1 MLCQFERVI
10 FPRDAAASTSGFM
23 IAVYK
28 PCGTLRDAAGQI
40 LDRFKAVGYCL
51 PTSNKVKYRMEGHW
65 SKTQKHG
72 IQFEVERYE
81 EVITPTKDGI
91 IAYLASGQIRG
102 IGKKTAEKIYETFG
116 QETLQIL
123 DQEPRKLLT
132 VKGISEKKLRKII
145 DSYLA
150 NRGARDVIAFLAPHG
165 VTPNRAVKLYRE
177 YGEETMDI
185 VRNHPYRL
193 CELAG
198 IAFKTADKL
207 AMSMGI
213 DPLSPER
220 VDEALL
226 YTLTDAEGKGHLCLE
241 KHDFLKACLKLLDT
255 VGMTEDMAA
264 ARAVRLIQD
273 GKLVSYGDSVFKSKT
288 ARTEESLAYEIVRK
302 MHGSVAEY
310 PHLDYAIDQEERKLG
325 FRLAPEQRE
334 AVKMGLTQKLCVIT
348 GGPGTGKT
356 SVQKALLDLYK
367 ERYPAAKIACCAPT
381 GKAARRMEQA
391 TGVRASTVHRA
402 LGLMANEDGQYGDP
416 EMLEADLVLVD
427 EVSMLDVYLAEKL
440 FRSVAD
446 KSRLILVGDSDQ
458 LPSVGPGAVL
468 KEIIAS
474 GLVPVV
480 RLDQVFRQKNGS
492 RIAANAKLIR
502 HGNLS
507 LEYGSDFEFY
517 DSTDLSVSAEI
528 IESLYLQE
536 TAKYGIDNV
545 VLLSPYR
552 QKTETGANALN
563 QRLQGKINPPM
574 DGKSDAV
581 HGQRRFRTG
590 DKVMQIKN
598 CEDINNGDIGY
609 IKSITGTQSDSVVRI
624 DFGDGRIVD
633 YENSD
638 LDMLDLGYACTVH
651 KSQGSEYK
659 SVIINLQ
666 CAHSVMLVRPL
677 IYTAITRAKE
687 KVLIVG
693 ERRALCTSIRRID
706 TERVIRNASVDAF
719 RASRRKQKTEMDIDD
734 PMVAYIHSIQTH
746 DTYTLYSRTFYVKN
760 QPITVREKYLGEAL
774 QYIIPQ
780 KRAVILL
787 SYFEGYNDTEVA
799 NILGV
804 SQTSIAR
811 RKKSA
816 LMRLRELMEVRSND
830 E

>member
-1 MLCQFERVI
+1 MHPIVH
-10 FPRDAAASTSGFM
+10 ASRIEGRFGNIGPAYQKSVSELFNRKASRNKRSIEAKEQNHAGFAPYF
-23 IAVYK
+23 I
-28 PCGTLRDAAGQI
+28 
-40 LDRFKAVGYCL
+40 
-51 PTSNKVKYRMEGHW
+51 
-65 SKTQKHG
+65 
-72 IQFEVERYE
+72 
-81 EVITPTKDGI
+81 
-91 IAYLASGQIRG
+91 
-102 IGKKTAEKIYETFG
+102 EKLFRRRTHAKNFG
-116 QETLQIL
+116 QETLQVL
-123 DQEPRKLLT
+123 DQDPKKLLK

-165 VTPNRAVKLYRE
+165 VSPNRAVKLYRE

-220 VDEALL
+220 VDQALL
-226 YTLTDAEGKGHLCLE
+226 YTLTDAETKGHLCLE
-241 KHDFLKACLKLLDT
+241 KHDFLKECLKLLDT
-255 VGMTEDMAA
+255 NGMTQDMAA
-264 ARAVRLIQD
+264 ARAVKLIQED
-273 GKLVSYGDSVFKSKT
+273 KLITYDNSVFKSRT
-288 ARTEESLAYEIVRK
+288 ARVEESLAYEIVRK
-302 MHGSVAEY
+302 VHGSVPDY
-310 PHLDYAIDQEERKLG
+310 PDLDEAISEEERALR

-334 AVKMGLTQKLCVIT
+334 AIKMVLTSRLCVIT

-356 SVQKALLDLYK
+356 SVQRALLDLYK
-367 ERYPAAKIACCAPT
+367 KKYPAAKIACCAPT
-381 GKAARRMEQA
+381 GKAARRMEQS
-391 TGVRASTVHRA
+391 TGVPSTTVHRA
-402 LGLMANEDGQYGDP
+402 LGLIANEDGQYGDP
-416 EMLEADLVLVD
+416 ETLDADLVLVD

-440 FRSVAD
+440 FRSVPATA
-446 KSRLILVGDSDQ
+446 RLILVGDSDQ

-474 GLVPVV
+474 DMVPVV

-507 LEYGSDFEFY
+507 LEYGPDFEFY

-563 QRLQGKINPPM
+563 QRLQGKINPPGV
-574 DGKSDAV
+574 GKYDAV

-598 CEDINNGDIGY
+598 CDEINNGDVGY
-609 IKSITGTQSDSVVRI
+609 ITSITGTQSDSVVRI
-624 DFGDGRIVD
+624 DFGDGRVVE

-687 KVLIVG
+687 RVLIVG
-693 ERRALCTSIRRID
+693 ERRALCTAIRRTD
-706 TERVIRNASVDAF
+706 TEQRGTKLAQR
-719 RASRRKQKTEMDIDD
+719 
-734 PMVAYIHSIQTH
+734 IQ
-746 DTYTLYSRTFYVKN
+746 DFSK
-760 QPITVREKYLGEAL
+760 
-774 QYIIPQ
+774 
-780 KRAVILL
+780 
-787 SYFEGYNDTEVA
+787 
-799 NILGV
+799 
-804 SQTSIAR
+804 
-811 RKKSA
+811 
-816 LMRLRELMEVRSND
+816 
-830 E
+830 

>member
-1 MLCQFERVI
+1 MRDKEKQRHYAYEALHILLLLALLLFITRLWPILLLVI
-10 FPRDAAASTSGFM
+10 LGIFIAALRLLFLSSQKVEPAPPVLALPEPQEPQVHTEQDLESIAYQM
-23 IAVYK
+23 IQ
-28 PCGTLRDAAGQI
+28 RRISQI
-40 LDRFKAVGYCL
+40 LEA
-51 PTSNKVKYRMEGHW
+51 KYPDVRWIWENPRA
-65 SKTQKHG
+65 K
-72 IQFEVERYE
+72 E
-81 EVITPTKDGI
+81 EI
-91 IAYLASGQIRG
+91 
-102 IGKKTAEKIYETFG
+102 
-116 QETLQIL
+116 
-123 DQEPRKLLT
+123 
-132 VKGISEKKLRKII
+132 
-145 DSYLA
+145 
-150 NRGARDVIAFLAPHG
+150 
-165 VTPNRAVKLYRE
+165 
-177 YGEETMDI
+177 M
-185 VRNHPYRL
+185 
-193 CELAG
+193 AG
-198 IAFKTADKL
+198 
-207 AMSMGI
+207 
-213 DPLSPER
+213 
-220 VDEALL
+220 
-226 YTLTDAEGKGHLCLE
+226 
-241 KHDFLKACLKLLDT
+241 
-255 VGMTEDMAA
+255 
-264 ARAVRLIQD
+264 
-273 GKLVSYGDSVFKSKT
+273 
-288 ARTEESLAYEIVRK
+288 
-302 MHGSVAEY
+302 
-310 PHLDYAIDQEERKLG
+310 
-325 FRLAPEQRE
+325 
-334 AVKMGLTQKLCVIT
+334 KLCVIT

-367 ERYPAAKIACCAPT
+367 ERYPASKIACCAPT

-391 TGVRASTVHRA
+391 TGVHASTVHRA

-474 GLVPVV
+474 DLVPVV

-507 LEYGSDFEFY
+507 LEYGPDFEFY

-563 QRLQGKINPPM
+563 QRLQGKINPPI

-598 CEDINNGDIGY
+598 CEDINNGDVGY
-609 IKSITGTQSDSVVRI
+609 IQSITGTQTDSVVRI
-624 DFGDGRIVD
+624 DFGDGRVVD
-633 YENSD
+633 YENGD

-693 ERRALCTSIRRID
+693 ERRALCTAIRRID
-706 TERVIRNASVDAF
+706 TEQRGTKLAQR
-719 RASRRKQKTEMDIDD
+719 
-734 PMVAYIHSIQTH
+734 IHDFS
-746 DTYTLYSRTFYVKN
+746 S
-760 QPITVREKYLGEAL
+760 
-774 QYIIPQ
+774 
-780 KRAVILL
+780 
-787 SYFEGYNDTEVA
+787 
-799 NILGV
+799 
-804 SQTSIAR
+804 
-811 RKKSA
+811 
-816 LMRLRELMEVRSND
+816 
-830 E
+830 

>member
-1 MLCQFERVI
+1 MLCTFERVI
-10 FPRDAAASTSGFM
+10 FPRDAAASTTGFM
-23 IAVYK
+23 IAIYR
-28 PCGTLRDAAGQI
+28 PCGVLKDAAGNI

-51 PTSNKVKYRMEGHW
+51 PTSDKVRYNMTGKW
-65 SKTQKHG
+65 SKSQKHG

-81 EVITPTKDGI
+81 EVITPTREGI

-102 IGKKTAEKIYETFG
+102 IGKKTAERIYDTFG
-116 QETLQIL
+116 QETLQVL
-123 DQEPRKLLT
+123 DQEPKKLLT
-132 VKGISEKKLRKII
+132 VRGISEKKLRKIV

-165 VTPNRAVKLYRE
+165 VSPSRAVRLYRE

-198 IAFKTADKL
+198 IAFRTADKL

-220 VDEALL
+220 IDQALL
-226 YTLTDAEGKGHLCLE
+226 YTLTDAETKGHLCLE
-241 KHDFLKACLKLLDT
+241 KHAFLKECLKLLDT
-255 VGMTEDMAA
+255 AGMTQDMAA
-264 ARAVRLIQD
+264 SRAVRLIQED
-273 GKLVSYGDSVFKSKT
+273 RLVTYGDSVFKAKT
-288 ARTEESLAYEIVRK
+288 AGIEESLAYEIVRK
-302 MHGSVAEY
+302 MRGSVEEY
-310 PHLDYAIDQEERKLG
+310 PDLDDSISGEERVLR

-334 AVKMGLTQKLCVIT
+334 AVKMGLTSKLCVIT

-356 SVQKALLDLYK
+356 SVQRALLDLYK
-367 ERYPAAKIACCAPT
+367 KRFPAARIVCCAPT
-381 GKAARRMEQA
+381 GKAARRMEQS
-391 TGVRASTVHRA
+391 TGVPSATVHRV
-402 LGLMANEDGQYGDP
+402 LGLIANEDGQYGDP
-416 EMLEADLVLVD
+416 ETLDADLVLVD

-440 FRSVAD
+440 FRSIPATA
-446 KSRLILVGDSDQ
+446 RLILVGDSDQ

-468 KEIIAS
+468 KEIVAS
-474 GLVPVV
+474 GRVPVV

-507 LEYGSDFEFY
+507 LEYGPDFEFY
-517 DSTDLSVSAEI
+517 DSTDMSVSAEI

-536 TAKYGIDNV
+536 TARCGIDNV

-563 QRLQGKINPPM
+563 QRLQGKVNPPA
-574 DGKSDAV
+574 DGKMDAV

-598 CEDINNGDIGY
+598 CEDINNGDVGY
-609 IKSITGTQSDSVVRI
+609 ITSITGTQTESVIRI
-624 DFGDGRIVD
+624 DFGDGRLVD
-633 YENSD
+633 YENAD

-693 ERRALCTSIRRID
+693 ERRALCTAIRRID
-706 TERVIRNASVDAF
+706 TEQRGTKLAQRIREFS
-719 RASRRKQKTEMDIDD
+719 K
-734 PMVAYIHSIQTH
+734 
-746 DTYTLYSRTFYVKN
+746 
-760 QPITVREKYLGEAL
+760 
-774 QYIIPQ
+774 
-780 KRAVILL
+780 
-787 SYFEGYNDTEVA
+787 
-799 NILGV
+799 
-804 SQTSIAR
+804 
-811 RKKSA
+811 
-816 LMRLRELMEVRSND
+816 
-830 E
+830 

>member
-1 MLCQFERVI
+1 MNVLCQFERVI
-10 FPRDAAASTSGFM
+10 FPRDASASTSGFM

-28 PCGTLRDAAGQI
+28 PCGILRDAAGHI

-51 PTSNKVKYRMEGHW
+51 PTSNKIKYKMEGRW
-65 SKTQKHG
+65 SKSPKHG

-81 EVITPTKDGI
+81 EVIAPTKEGI
-91 IAYLASGQIRG
+91 IAYLASGQIKG
-102 IGKKTAEKIYETFG
+102 IGKKTAEKIYDTFG
-116 QETLQIL
+116 DETLQVL
-123 DQEPRKLLT
+123 DQEPKKLLT
-132 VKGISEKKLRKII
+132 VRGISEKKLRKII

-220 VDEALL
+220 VDQALL

-241 KHDFLKACLKLLDT
+241 KHEFLRECLKLLDT
-255 VGMTEDMAA
+255 VGMTQDMAA
-264 ARAVRLIQD
+264 ARAVKLIQEE
-273 GKLVSYGDSVFKSKT
+273 KLITYGDSVFKART
-288 ARTEESLAYEIVRK
+288 ARVEESLAYEIVK
-302 MHGSVAEY
+302 KLHGSVPDYPDLDADIAE
-310 PHLDYAIDQEERKLG
+310 EERKLK

-334 AVKMGLTQKLCVIT
+334 AIKMGLTKKLCVIT

-356 SVQKALLDLYK
+356 SVQHALLDLYK
-367 ERYPAAKIACCAPT
+367 KKFPAAKIACCAPT
-381 GKAARRMEQA
+381 GKAARRMEQS
-391 TGVRASTVHRA
+391 TGVPSSTVHRA
-402 LGLMANEDGQYGDP
+402 LGLLANEDGQYSEP
-416 EMLEADLVLVD
+416 EMLDADLVLVD

-440 FRSVAD
+440 FRSVPATA
-446 KSRLILVGDSDQ
+446 RLILVGDSDQ

-474 GLVPVV
+474 DMVPVV

-507 LEYGSDFEFY
+507 LEYGPDFEFY

-563 QRLQGKINPPM
+563 QRLQGKINPPAA
-574 DGKSDAV
+574 GKNDAV

-598 CEDINNGDIGY
+598 CEDINNGDVGY
-609 IKSITGTQSDSVVRI
+609 IQSISGTPSESVVRI
-624 DFGDGRIVD
+624 DFGDGRVVD
-633 YENSD
+633 YENSE

-693 ERRALCTSIRRID
+693 ERRALCTAIRRTD
-706 TERVIRNASVDAF
+706 TEQRGTKLAQRINDF
-719 RASRRKQKTEMDIDD
+719 
-734 PMVAYIHSIQTH
+734 SI
-746 DTYTLYSRTFYVKN
+746 
-760 QPITVREKYLGEAL
+760 
-774 QYIIPQ
+774 
-780 KRAVILL
+780 
-787 SYFEGYNDTEVA
+787 
-799 NILGV
+799 
-804 SQTSIAR
+804 
-811 RKKSA
+811 
-816 LMRLRELMEVRSND
+816 
-830 E
+830 

>member
-1 MLCQFERVI
+1 MLCKFEKVI
-10 FPRDAAASTSGFM
+10 FPRDPAASNSGFM
-23 IAVYK
+23 IAIYK
-28 PCGTLRDAAGQI
+28 PCGTLRDAAGNV
-40 LDRFKAVGYCL
+40 LDSFKAVGYCL
-51 PTSNKVKYRMEGHW
+51 PTSNKVKYRLEGKW
-65 SKTQKHG
+65 SKSQKHG
-72 IQFEVERYE
+72 IQFDVERYE
-81 EVITPTKDGI
+81 EVIMPTREGI

-102 IGKKTAEKIYETFG
+102 IGKKTAERIYDTFG
-116 QETLQIL
+116 QQTLQVL
-123 DQEPRKLLT
+123 DQEPKKLLI
-132 VKGISEKKLRKII
+132 VKGISENKLQKII

-165 VTPNRAVKLYRE
+165 ITPNRAVKLYRE

-198 IAFKTADKL
+198 IAFKTADKI

-220 VDEALL
+220 VDQALL
-226 YTLTDAEGKGHLCLE
+226 YTLTDAESKGHLCLE
-241 KHDFLKACLKLLDT
+241 KHVFLRECLKLLDT
-255 VGMTEDMAA
+255 AGMTQDMAA
-264 ARAVRLIQD
+264 ARAVKLIQED
-273 GKLVSYGDSVFKSKT
+273 KLITYGDSVFKAKT
-288 ARTEESLAYEIVRK
+288 AWIEESLAHEIVQK
-302 MHGSVAEY
+302 MKGSVESY
-310 PHLDYAIDQEERKLG
+310 PDLDESIAAEERVLR

-334 AVKMGLTQKLCVIT
+334 AVKMGLTSKLCVIT

-367 ERYPAAKIACCAPT
+367 KRYPEAKIACCAPT
-381 GKAARRMEQA
+381 GKAARRMEQS
-391 TGVRASTVHRA
+391 TGVSSSTVHRA
-402 LGLMANEDGQYGDP
+402 LGLIANEDGQYGDP
-416 EMLEADLVLVD
+416 ETLDADLVLVD

-440 FRSVAD
+440 FRSISATA
-446 KSRLILVGDSDQ
+446 RLILVGDSDQ

-474 GLVPVV
+474 NQVPVV

-507 LEYGSDFEFY
+507 LEYGPDFEFY
-517 DSTDLSVSAEI
+517 DSTDLSVSADI
-528 IESLYLQE
+528 IETLYFQE

-563 QRLQGKINPPM
+563 QRLQDKVNPPAE
-574 DGKSDAV
+574 GKMDAV

-598 CEDINNGDIGY
+598 CEDINNGDVGY
-609 IKSITGTQSDSVVRI
+609 VTSITGTQTDSVVRI
-624 DFGDGRIVD
+624 DFGDGRVVD

-651 KSQGSEYK
+651 KSQGSEFK

-687 KVLIVG
+687 KVMIVG
-693 ERRALCTSIRRID
+693 ERRALCTAIRRVD
-706 TERVIRNASVDAF
+706 TEQRGTKLAQRINDF
-719 RASRRKQKTEMDIDD
+719 
-734 PMVAYIHSIQTH
+734 
-746 DTYTLYSRTFYVKN
+746 VK
-760 QPITVREKYLGEAL
+760 
-774 QYIIPQ
+774 
-780 KRAVILL
+780 
-787 SYFEGYNDTEVA
+787 
-799 NILGV
+799 
-804 SQTSIAR
+804 
-811 RKKSA
+811 
-816 LMRLRELMEVRSND
+816 
-830 E
+830 

>member
-1 MLCQFERVI
+1 MLCTFERVI
-10 FPRDAAASTSGFM
+10 FPRDAAASTTGFM
-23 IAVYK
+23 IAIYR
-28 PCGTLRDAAGQI
+28 PCGVLKDAAGNI
-40 LDRFKAVGYCL
+40 LDQFKAVGYCL
-51 PTSNKVKYRMEGHW
+51 PTSDKVRYNMTGKW
-65 SKTQKHG
+65 SKSQKHG

-81 EVITPTKDGI
+81 EVITPTREGI

-102 IGKKTAEKIYETFG
+102 IGKKTAERIYDTFG
-116 QETLQIL
+116 QETLQVL
-123 DQEPRKLLT
+123 DQEPKKLLT
-132 VKGISEKKLRKII
+132 VRGISEKKLRKIV

-165 VTPNRAVKLYRE
+165 VSPSRAVRLYRE

-198 IAFKTADKL
+198 IAFRTADKL

-213 DPLSPER
+213 DPLSSER
-220 VDEALL
+220 IDQALL
-226 YTLTDAEGKGHLCLE
+226 YTLTDAETKGHLCLE
-241 KHDFLKACLKLLDT
+241 KHAFLKECLKLLDT
-255 VGMTEDMAA
+255 AGMTQDMAA
-264 ARAVRLIQD
+264 SRAVRLIQED
-273 GKLVSYGDSVFKSKT
+273 RLVTYGDSVFKAKT
-288 ARTEESLAYEIVRK
+288 AGIEESLAYEIVRK
-302 MHGSVAEY
+302 MRGSVEEY
-310 PHLDYAIDQEERKLG
+310 PDLDDSISGEERVLR

-334 AVKMGLTQKLCVIT
+334 AVKMGLTSKLCVIT

-356 SVQKALLDLYK
+356 SVQRALLDLYK
-367 ERYPAAKIACCAPT
+367 KRFPAARIVCCAPT
-381 GKAARRMEQA
+381 GKAARRMEQS
-391 TGVRASTVHRA
+391 TGVPSATVHRV
-402 LGLMANEDGQYGDP
+402 LGLIANEDGQYGDP
-416 EMLEADLVLVD
+416 ETLDADLVLVD

-440 FRSVAD
+440 FRSIPATA
-446 KSRLILVGDSDQ
+446 RLILVGDSDQ

-474 GLVPVV
+474 GRVPVV

-507 LEYGSDFEFY
+507 LEYGPDFEFY
-517 DSTDLSVSAEI
+517 DSTDMSVSAEI

-536 TAKYGIDNV
+536 TARCGIDNV

-563 QRLQGKINPPM
+563 QRLQGKVNPPA
-574 DGKSDAV
+574 DGKMDAV
-581 HGQRRFRTG
+581 HGQIRFRTG

-598 CEDINNGDIGY
+598 CEDINNGDVGY
-609 IKSITGTQSDSVVRI
+609 ITSITGTQTESVIRI
-624 DFGDGRIVD
+624 DFGDGRLVD
-633 YENSD
+633 YENAD

-693 ERRALCTSIRRID
+693 ERRALCTAIRRID
-706 TERVIRNASVDAF
+706 TEQRGTKLAQRIREFS
-719 RASRRKQKTEMDIDD
+719 K
-734 PMVAYIHSIQTH
+734 
-746 DTYTLYSRTFYVKN
+746 
-760 QPITVREKYLGEAL
+760 
-774 QYIIPQ
+774 
-780 KRAVILL
+780 
-787 SYFEGYNDTEVA
+787 
-799 NILGV
+799 
-804 SQTSIAR
+804 
-811 RKKSA
+811 
-816 LMRLRELMEVRSND
+816 
-830 E
+830 

>member
-1 MLCQFERVI
+1 MLCTFERVI
-10 FPRDAAASTSGFM
+10 FPRDAAASTTGFM
-23 IAVYK
+23 IAIYR
-28 PCGTLRDAAGQI
+28 PCGVLKDAAGNI
-40 LDRFKAVGYCL
+40 LDQFKAVGYCL
-51 PTSNKVKYRMEGHW
+51 PTSDKVRYNMTGKW
-65 SKTQKHG
+65 SKSQKHG

-81 EVITPTKDGI
+81 EVITPPREGI

-102 IGKKTAEKIYETFG
+102 IGKKTAERIYDTFG
-116 QETLQIL
+116 QETLQVL
-123 DQEPRKLLT
+123 DQEPKKLLT
-132 VKGISEKKLRKII
+132 VRGISEKKLRKIV

-165 VTPNRAVKLYRE
+165 VSPSRAVRLYRE

-198 IAFKTADKL
+198 IAFRTADKL

-213 DPLSPER
+213 DPLSSER
-220 VDEALL
+220 IDQALL
-226 YTLTDAEGKGHLCLE
+226 YTLTDAETKGHLCLE
-241 KHDFLKACLKLLDT
+241 KHAFLKECLKLLDT
-255 VGMTEDMAA
+255 AGMTQDMAA
-264 ARAVRLIQD
+264 SRAVRLIQED
-273 GKLVSYGDSVFKSKT
+273 RLVTYGDSVFKAKT
-288 ARTEESLAYEIVRK
+288 AGIEESLAYEIVRK
-302 MHGSVAEY
+302 MRGSVEEY
-310 PHLDYAIDQEERKLG
+310 PDLDDSISGEERVLR

-334 AVKMGLTQKLCVIT
+334 AVKMGLTSKLCVIT

-356 SVQKALLDLYK
+356 SVQRALLDLYK
-367 ERYPAAKIACCAPT
+367 KRFPAARIVCCAPT
-381 GKAARRMEQA
+381 GKAARRMEQS
-391 TGVRASTVHRA
+391 TGVPSATVHRV
-402 LGLMANEDGQYGDP
+402 LGLIANEDGQYGDP
-416 EMLEADLVLVD
+416 ETLDADLVLVD

-440 FRSVAD
+440 FRSIPATA
-446 KSRLILVGDSDQ
+446 RLILVGDSDQ

-474 GLVPVV
+474 GRVPVV

-507 LEYGSDFEFY
+507 LEYGPDFEFY
-517 DSTDLSVSAEI
+517 DSTDMSVSAEI

-536 TAKYGIDNV
+536 TARCGIDNV

-563 QRLQGKINPPM
+563 QRLQGKVNPPA
-574 DGKSDAV
+574 DGKMDAV

-598 CEDINNGDIGY
+598 CEDINNGDVGY
-609 IKSITGTQSDSVVRI
+609 ITSITGTQTESVVRI
-624 DFGDGRIVD
+624 DFGDGRLVD
-633 YENSD
+633 YENAD

-693 ERRALCTSIRRID
+693 ERRALCTAIRRID
-706 TERVIRNASVDAF
+706 TEQRGTKLAQRIREFS
-719 RASRRKQKTEMDIDD
+719 K
-734 PMVAYIHSIQTH
+734 
-746 DTYTLYSRTFYVKN
+746 
-760 QPITVREKYLGEAL
+760 
-774 QYIIPQ
+774 
-780 KRAVILL
+780 
-787 SYFEGYNDTEVA
+787 
-799 NILGV
+799 
-804 SQTSIAR
+804 
-811 RKKSA
+811 
-816 LMRLRELMEVRSND
+816 
-830 E
+830 

>member
-1 MLCQFERVI
+1 MLCTFERVI
-10 FPRDAAASTSGFM
+10 FPRDAAASTTGFM
-23 IAVYK
+23 IAIYR
-28 PCGTLRDAAGQI
+28 PCGVLKDAAGNI
-40 LDRFKAVGYCL
+40 LDQFKAVGYCL
-51 PTSNKVKYRMEGHW
+51 PTSDKVRYNMTGKW
-65 SKTQKHG
+65 SKSQKHG

-81 EVITPTKDGI
+81 EVITPTREGI

-102 IGKKTAEKIYETFG
+102 IGKKTAERIYDTFG
-116 QETLQIL
+116 QETLQVL
-123 DQEPRKLLT
+123 DQEPKKLLT
-132 VKGISEKKLRKII
+132 VRGISEKKLRKIV

-165 VTPNRAVKLYRE
+165 VSPSRAVRLYRE

-198 IAFKTADKL
+198 IAFRTADKL

-220 VDEALL
+220 IDQALL
-226 YTLTDAEGKGHLCLE
+226 YTLTDAETKGHLCLE
-241 KHDFLKACLKLLDT
+241 KHAFLKECLKLLDT
-255 VGMTEDMAA
+255 AGMTQDMAA
-264 ARAVRLIQD
+264 SRAVRLIQED
-273 GKLVSYGDSVFKSKT
+273 RLVTFGDSVFKAKT
-288 ARTEESLAYEIVRK
+288 AGIEESLAYEIVRK
-302 MHGSVAEY
+302 MRGSVEEY
-310 PHLDYAIDQEERKLG
+310 PDLDDSISGEERVLR

-334 AVKMGLTQKLCVIT
+334 AVKMGLTSKLCVIT

-356 SVQKALLDLYK
+356 SVQRALLDLYK
-367 ERYPAAKIACCAPT
+367 KRFPAARIVCCAPT
-381 GKAARRMEQA
+381 GKAARRMEQS
-391 TGVRASTVHRA
+391 TGVPSATVHRV
-402 LGLMANEDGQYGDP
+402 LGLIANEDGQYGDP
-416 EMLEADLVLVD
+416 ETLDADLVLVD

-440 FRSVAD
+440 FRSIPATA
-446 KSRLILVGDSDQ
+446 RLILVGDSDQ

-474 GLVPVV
+474 GRVPVV

-507 LEYGSDFEFY
+507 LEYGPDFEFY
-517 DSTDLSVSAEI
+517 DSTDMSVSAEI

-536 TAKYGIDNV
+536 TARCGIDNV

-563 QRLQGKINPPM
+563 QRLQGKVNPPA
-574 DGKSDAV
+574 DGKMDAV

-598 CEDINNGDIGY
+598 CEDINNGDVGY
-609 IKSITGTQSDSVVRI
+609 ITSITGTQTESVIRI
-624 DFGDGRIVD
+624 DFGDGRLVD
-633 YENSD
+633 YENAD

-693 ERRALCTSIRRID
+693 ERRALCTAIRRID
-706 TERVIRNASVDAF
+706 TEQRGTKLAQRIREFS
-719 RASRRKQKTEMDIDD
+719 K
-734 PMVAYIHSIQTH
+734 
-746 DTYTLYSRTFYVKN
+746 
-760 QPITVREKYLGEAL
+760 
-774 QYIIPQ
+774 
-780 KRAVILL
+780 
-787 SYFEGYNDTEVA
+787 
-799 NILGV
+799 
-804 SQTSIAR
+804 
-811 RKKSA
+811 
-816 LMRLRELMEVRSND
+816 
-830 E
+830 

>member
-1 MLCQFERVI
+1 MLCTFERVI
-10 FPRDAAASTSGFM
+10 FPRDAAASTTGFM
-23 IAVYK
+23 IAIYR
-28 PCGTLRDAAGQI
+28 PCGVLKDAAGNI
-40 LDRFKAVGYCL
+40 LDQFKAVGYCL
-51 PTSNKVKYRMEGHW
+51 PTSDKVRYNMTGKW
-65 SKTQKHG
+65 SKSQKHG

-81 EVITPTKDGI
+81 EVITPTREGI

-102 IGKKTAEKIYETFG
+102 IGKKTAERIYDTFG

-123 DQEPRKLLT
+123 DQEPKKLLT
-132 VKGISEKKLRKII
+132 VRGISEKKLRKIV

-165 VTPNRAVKLYRE
+165 VSPSRAVRLYRE

-198 IAFKTADKL
+198 IAFRTADKL

-220 VDEALL
+220 IDQALL
-226 YTLTDAEGKGHLCLE
+226 YTLTDAETKGHLCLE
-241 KHDFLKACLKLLDT
+241 KHAFLKECLKLLDT
-255 VGMTEDMAA
+255 AGMTQDMAA
-264 ARAVRLIQD
+264 SRAVRLIQED
-273 GKLVSYGDSVFKSKT
+273 RLVTYGDSVFKAKT
-288 ARTEESLAYEIVRK
+288 AGIEESLAYEIVRK
-302 MHGSVAEY
+302 MRGSVEEY
-310 PHLDYAIDQEERKLG
+310 PDLDDSISGEERVLR

-334 AVKMGLTQKLCVIT
+334 AVKMGLTSKLCVIT

-356 SVQKALLDLYK
+356 SVQRALLDLYK
-367 ERYPAAKIACCAPT
+367 KRFPAARIVCCAPT
-381 GKAARRMEQA
+381 GKAARRMEQS
-391 TGVRASTVHRA
+391 TGVPSATVHRV
-402 LGLMANEDGQYGDP
+402 LGLIANEDGQYGDP
-416 EMLEADLVLVD
+416 ETLDADLVLVD

-440 FRSVAD
+440 FRSIPATA
-446 KSRLILVGDSDQ
+446 RLILVGDSDQ

-474 GLVPVV
+474 GRVPVV

-507 LEYGSDFEFY
+507 LEYGPDFEFY
-517 DSTDLSVSAEI
+517 DSTDMSVSAEI

-536 TAKYGIDNV
+536 TARCGIDNV

-563 QRLQGKINPPM
+563 QRLQGKVNPPA
-574 DGKSDAV
+574 DGKMDAV

-598 CEDINNGDIGY
+598 CEDINNGDVGY
-609 IKSITGTQSDSVVRI
+609 ITSITGTQTESVIRI
-624 DFGDGRIVD
+624 DFGDGRLVD
-633 YENSD
+633 YENAD

-693 ERRALCTSIRRID
+693 ERRALCTAIRRID
-706 TERVIRNASVDAF
+706 TEQRGTKLAQRIREFS
-719 RASRRKQKTEMDIDD
+719 K
-734 PMVAYIHSIQTH
+734 
-746 DTYTLYSRTFYVKN
+746 
-760 QPITVREKYLGEAL
+760 
-774 QYIIPQ
+774 
-780 KRAVILL
+780 
-787 SYFEGYNDTEVA
+787 
-799 NILGV
+799 
-804 SQTSIAR
+804 
-811 RKKSA
+811 
-816 LMRLRELMEVRSND
+816 
-830 E
+830 

>member
-1 MLCQFERVI
+1 MLCQFEKVI
-10 FPRDAAASTSGFM
+10 FPRDASASTSGFM

-28 PCGTLRDAAGQI
+28 PCGTLRDAAGHI

-51 PTSNKVKYRMEGHW
+51 PTSDKVKYKMEGKW
-65 SKTQKHG
+65 SKNQKHG

-81 EVITPTKDGI
+81 EVITPTKEGI

-102 IGKKTAEKIYETFG
+102 IGKKTAERIFDTFG
-116 QETLQIL
+116 METLQVL
-123 DQEPRKLLT
+123 DQEPKKLLT

-165 VTPNRAVKLYRE
+165 VSPNRAVKLYRE

-220 VDEALL
+220 VDQALL
-226 YTLTDAEGKGHLCLE
+226 YTLTDAETKGHLCLE
-241 KHDFLKACLKLLDT
+241 KHEFLKECLKLLDT
-255 VGMTEDMAA
+255 AGMTQDMAA
-264 ARAVRLIQD
+264 ARAVKLIQED
-273 GKLVSYGDSVFKSKT
+273 KLITYGDSIFKSKT
-288 ARTEESLAYEIVRK
+288 ARIEESLAFEIVKK
-302 MHGSVAEY
+302 MHGAVEDY
-310 PHLDYAIDQEERKLG
+310 PDLDNCISQEERILR

-334 AVKMGLTQKLCVIT
+334 AVKMGLTSKLCVIT

-356 SVQKALLDLYK
+356 SVQRALLDLYK
-367 ERYPAAKIACCAPT
+367 KRYPAAKIACCAPT
-381 GKAARRMEQA
+381 GKAARRMEQS
-391 TGVRASTVHRA
+391 TGVPSSTVHRT
-402 LGLMANEDGQYGDP
+402 LGLIANEDGHYGDP
-416 EMLEADLVLVD
+416 ETLDADLVLVD

-440 FRSVAD
+440 FRSVPATA
-446 KSRLILVGDSDQ
+446 RLILVGDSDQ

-474 GLVPVV
+474 DIVPVV

-507 LEYGSDFEFY
+507 LEYGPDFEFY
-517 DSTDLSVSAEI
+517 DSTDLSVSADI

-563 QRLQGKINPPM
+563 QRLQGKVNPPA
-574 DGKSDAV
+574 DGKMDAV

-598 CEDINNGDIGY
+598 CEDINNGDVGY
-609 IKSITGTQSDSVVRI
+609 ITSINGTQSEAVVRI
-624 DFGDGRIVD
+624 DFGDGRVVD
-633 YENSD
+633 YENGD
-638 LDMLDLGYACTVH
+638 LDMLDLAYACTVH
-651 KSQGSEYK
+651 KSQGDEFK

-693 ERRALCTSIRRID
+693 ERRALCTAIRRID
-706 TERVIRNASVDAF
+706 TEQRGTKLAQRI
-719 RASRRKQKTEMDIDD
+719 
-734 PMVAYIHSIQTH
+734 
-746 DTYTLYSRTFYVKN
+746 
-760 QPITVREKYLGEAL
+760 
-774 QYIIPQ
+774 
-780 KRAVILL
+780 
-787 SYFEGYNDTEVA
+787 NDF
-799 NILGV
+799 
-804 SQTSIAR
+804 S
-811 RKKSA
+811 K
-816 LMRLRELMEVRSND
+816 
-830 E
+830 

>member
-1 MLCQFERVI
+1 MLCTFERVI
-10 FPRDAAASTSGFM
+10 FPRDAAASTTGFM
-23 IAVYK
+23 IAIYR
-28 PCGTLRDAAGQI
+28 PCGVLKDAAGNI
-40 LDRFKAVGYCL
+40 LDQFKAVGYCL
-51 PTSNKVKYRMEGHW
+51 PTSDKVRYNMTGKW
-65 SKTQKHG
+65 SKSQKHG

-81 EVITPTKDGI
+81 EVITPTREGI

-102 IGKKTAEKIYETFG
+102 IGKKTAERIYDTFG
-116 QETLQIL
+116 QETLQVL
-123 DQEPRKLLT
+123 DQEPKKLLT
-132 VKGISEKKLRKII
+132 VRGISEKKLRKIV

-165 VTPNRAVKLYRE
+165 VSPSRAVRLYRE

-198 IAFKTADKL
+198 IAFRTADKL

-220 VDEALL
+220 IDQALL
-226 YTLTDAEGKGHLCLE
+226 YTLTDAETKGHLCLE
-241 KHDFLKACLKLLDT
+241 KHAFLKECLKLLDT
-255 VGMTEDMAA
+255 AGMTQDMAA
-264 ARAVRLIQD
+264 SRAVRLIQED
-273 GKLVSYGDSVFKSKT
+273 RLVTYGDSVFKAKT
-288 ARTEESLAYEIVRK
+288 AGIEESLAYEIVRK
-302 MHGSVAEY
+302 MRGSVEEY
-310 PHLDYAIDQEERKLG
+310 PDLDDSISGEERILR

-334 AVKMGLTQKLCVIT
+334 AVKMGLTSKLCVIT

-356 SVQKALLDLYK
+356 SVQRALLDLYK
-367 ERYPAAKIACCAPT
+367 KRFPAARIVCCAPT
-381 GKAARRMEQA
+381 GKAARRMEQS
-391 TGVRASTVHRA
+391 TGVPSATVHRV
-402 LGLMANEDGQYGDP
+402 LGLIANEDGQYGDP
-416 EMLEADLVLVD
+416 ETLDADLVLVD

-440 FRSVAD
+440 FRSIPATA
-446 KSRLILVGDSDQ
+446 RLILVGDSDQ

-474 GLVPVV
+474 GRVPVV

-507 LEYGSDFEFY
+507 LEYGPDFEFY
-517 DSTDLSVSAEI
+517 DSTDMSVSAEI

-536 TAKYGIDNV
+536 TARCGIDNV

-563 QRLQGKINPPM
+563 QRLQGKVNPPA
-574 DGKSDAV
+574 DGKMDAV

-598 CEDINNGDIGY
+598 CEDINNGDVGY
-609 IKSITGTQSDSVVRI
+609 IISITGTQTESVVRI
-624 DFGDGRIVD
+624 DFGDGRLVD
-633 YENSD
+633 YENAD

-693 ERRALCTSIRRID
+693 ERRALCTAIRRID
-706 TERVIRNASVDAF
+706 SEQRGTKLAQRIREFS
-719 RASRRKQKTEMDIDD
+719 K
-734 PMVAYIHSIQTH
+734 
-746 DTYTLYSRTFYVKN
+746 
-760 QPITVREKYLGEAL
+760 
-774 QYIIPQ
+774 
-780 KRAVILL
+780 
-787 SYFEGYNDTEVA
+787 
-799 NILGV
+799 
-804 SQTSIAR
+804 
-811 RKKSA
+811 
-816 LMRLRELMEVRSND
+816 
-830 E
+830 

>member
-1 MLCQFERVI
+1 MLCTFERVI
-10 FPRDAAASTSGFM
+10 FPRDATASSTGFM
-23 IAVYK
+23 IAIYK
-28 PCGTLRDAAGQI
+28 PCGVLRDAAGNI
-40 LDRFKAVGYCL
+40 LTQFKAVGYCL
-51 PTSNKVKYRMEGHW
+51 PTSDKVRYNMTGKW
-65 SKTQKHG
+65 SKSQKHG

-81 EVITPTKDGI
+81 EVITPTREGI

-102 IGKKTAEKIYETFG
+102 IGKKTAERIYDTFG
-116 QETLQIL
+116 QETLQVL
-123 DQEPRKLLT
+123 DQEPKKLLT
-132 VKGISEKKLRKII
+132 VRGISEKKLRKIV

-165 VTPNRAVKLYRE
+165 VSPSRAVRLYRE

-198 IAFKTADKL
+198 IAFRTADKL

-220 VDEALL
+220 IDQALL
-226 YTLTDAEGKGHLCLE
+226 YTLTDAETKGHLCLE
-241 KHDFLKACLKLLDT
+241 KHAFLKVCLKLLDT
-255 VGMTEDMAA
+255 AGMTQDMAA
-264 ARAVRLIQD
+264 SRAVRLIQED
-273 GKLVSYGDSVFKSKT
+273 RLVTYGDSVFKAKT
-288 ARTEESLAYEIVRK
+288 AGIEESLAYEIVRK
-302 MHGSVAEY
+302 MRGSVEEY
-310 PHLDYAIDQEERKLG
+310 PDLDDSISGEERVLR

-334 AVKMGLTQKLCVIT
+334 AVKMGLTSKLCVIT

-356 SVQKALLDLYK
+356 SVQRALLDLYK
-367 ERYPAAKIACCAPT
+367 KRFPAARIVCCAPT
-381 GKAARRMEQA
+381 GKAARRMEQS
-391 TGVRASTVHRA
+391 TGVPSATVHRV
-402 LGLMANEDGQYGDP
+402 LGLIANEDGQYGDP
-416 EMLEADLVLVD
+416 ETLDADLVLVD

-440 FRSVAD
+440 FRSIPATA
-446 KSRLILVGDSDQ
+446 RLILVGDSDQ

-474 GLVPVV
+474 GRVPVV

-507 LEYGSDFEFY
+507 LEYGPDFEFY
-517 DSTDLSVSAEI
+517 DSTDMSVSAEI

-536 TAKYGIDNV
+536 TARCGIDNV

-563 QRLQGKINPPM
+563 QRLQGKVNPPA
-574 DGKSDAV
+574 DGKMDAV

-598 CEDINNGDIGY
+598 CEDINNGDVGY
-609 IKSITGTQSDSVVRI
+609 ITSITGTQTESVIRI
-624 DFGDGRIVD
+624 DFGDGRLVD
-633 YENSD
+633 YENAD

-693 ERRALCTSIRRID
+693 ERRALCTAIRRID
-706 TERVIRNASVDAF
+706 TEQRGTKLAQRIREFS
-719 RASRRKQKTEMDIDD
+719 K
-734 PMVAYIHSIQTH
+734 
-746 DTYTLYSRTFYVKN
+746 
-760 QPITVREKYLGEAL
+760 
-774 QYIIPQ
+774 
-780 KRAVILL
+780 
-787 SYFEGYNDTEVA
+787 
-799 NILGV
+799 
-804 SQTSIAR
+804 
-811 RKKSA
+811 
-816 LMRLRELMEVRSND
+816 
-830 E
+830 

>member
-1 MLCQFERVI
+1 MLCTFERVI
-10 FPRDAAASTSGFM
+10 FPRDAAASSTGFM
-23 IAVYK
+23 IAIYK
-28 PCGTLRDAAGQI
+28 PCGVLRDAAGNI
-40 LDRFKAVGYCL
+40 LTQFKAVGYCL
-51 PTSNKVKYRMEGHW
+51 PTSDKVRYNMTGKW
-65 SKTQKHG
+65 SKSQKHG

-81 EVITPTKDGI
+81 EVITPTREGI

-102 IGKKTAEKIYETFG
+102 IGKKTAERIYDTFG
-116 QETLQIL
+116 QETLQVL
-123 DQEPRKLLT
+123 DQEPKKLLT
-132 VKGISEKKLRKII
+132 VRGISEKKLRKIV

-165 VTPNRAVKLYRE
+165 VSPSRAVRLYRE

-198 IAFKTADKL
+198 IAFRTADKL

-220 VDEALL
+220 IDQALL
-226 YTLTDAEGKGHLCLE
+226 YTLTDAETKGHLCLE
-241 KHDFLKACLKLLDT
+241 KHAFLKECLKLLDT
-255 VGMTEDMAA
+255 AGMTQDMAA
-264 ARAVRLIQD
+264 SRAVRLIQED
-273 GKLVSYGDSVFKSKT
+273 RLVTYGDSVFKAKT
-288 ARTEESLAYEIVRK
+288 AGIEESLAYEIVRK
-302 MHGSVAEY
+302 MRGSVEEY
-310 PHLDYAIDQEERKLG
+310 PDLDDSISGEERILR

-334 AVKMGLTQKLCVIT
+334 AVKIGLTSKLCVIT

-356 SVQKALLDLYK
+356 SVQRALLDLYK
-367 ERYPAAKIACCAPT
+367 KRFPAARIVCCAPT
-381 GKAARRMEQA
+381 GKAARRMEQS
-391 TGVRASTVHRA
+391 TGVPSATVHRV
-402 LGLMANEDGQYGDP
+402 LGLIANEDGQYGDP
-416 EMLEADLVLVD
+416 ETLDADLVLVD

-440 FRSVAD
+440 FRSIPATA
-446 KSRLILVGDSDQ
+446 RLILVGDSDQ

-474 GLVPVV
+474 GRVPVV

-507 LEYGSDFEFY
+507 LEYGPDFEFY
-517 DSTDLSVSAEI
+517 DSTDMSVSAEI

-536 TAKYGIDNV
+536 TARCGIDNV

-563 QRLQGKINPPM
+563 QRLQGKVNPPA
-574 DGKSDAV
+574 DGKMDAV

-598 CEDINNGDIGY
+598 CEDINNGDVGY
-609 IKSITGTQSDSVVRI
+609 ITSITGTQTESVIRI

-633 YENSD
+633 YENAD

-693 ERRALCTSIRRID
+693 ERRALCTAIRRID
-706 TERVIRNASVDAF
+706 TEQRGTKLAQRIREFS
-719 RASRRKQKTEMDIDD
+719 K
-734 PMVAYIHSIQTH
+734 
-746 DTYTLYSRTFYVKN
+746 
-760 QPITVREKYLGEAL
+760 
-774 QYIIPQ
+774 
-780 KRAVILL
+780 
-787 SYFEGYNDTEVA
+787 
-799 NILGV
+799 
-804 SQTSIAR
+804 
-811 RKKSA
+811 
-816 LMRLRELMEVRSND
+816 
-830 E
+830 

>member
-1 MLCQFERVI
+1 
-10 FPRDAAASTSGFM
+10 M

-28 PCGTLRDAAGQI
+28 PCGTLRDAAGHI

-51 PTSNKVKYRMEGHW
+51 PTSDKVKYKMEGRW
-65 SKTQKHG
+65 SKKQKHG

-81 EVITPTKDGI
+81 EVITPTKEGI

-102 IGKKTAEKIYETFG
+102 IGKKTAERIYDTFG
-116 QETLQIL
+116 MDTLQVL
-123 DQEPRKLLT
+123 DQEPKKLLT

-165 VTPNRAVKLYRE
+165 VSPNRAVKLYRE

-198 IAFKTADKL
+198 IAFKTADKQ

-220 VDEALL
+220 VDQALL
-226 YTLTDAEGKGHLCLE
+226 YTLTDAETKGHLCLE
-241 KHDFLKACLKLLDT
+241 KHEFLKECLKLLDT
-255 VGMTEDMAA
+255 AGMTQDMAA
-264 ARAVRLIQD
+264 ARAVKLIQED
-273 GKLVSYGDSVFKSKT
+273 KLVTYGDSIFKSKT
-288 ARTEESLAYEIVRK
+288 ARIEESLAYEIVRK
-302 MHGSVAEY
+302 KHGRVDDY
-310 PHLDYAIDQEERKLG
+310 PDLDQSISDEERVLR

-334 AVKMGLTQKLCVIT
+334 AVKMGLTNKLCVIT

-356 SVQKALLDLYK
+356 SVQRALLDLYK
-367 ERYPAAKIACCAPT
+367 KRYPAAKIACCAPT
-381 GKAARRMEQA
+381 GKAARRMEQS
-391 TGVRASTVHRA
+391 TGVPSSTVHRA
-402 LGLMANEDGQYGDP
+402 LGLIANEDGHYGDP
-416 EMLEADLVLVD
+416 ETLDADLVLVD

-440 FRSVAD
+440 FRSVSATA
-446 KSRLILVGDSDQ
+446 RLILVGDSDQ

-507 LEYGSDFEFY
+507 LEYGPDFEFY
-517 DSTDLSVSAEI
+517 DSTDLSVSADI

-563 QRLQGKINPPM
+563 QRLQGKVNPPA
-574 DGKSDAV
+574 DGKMDAV

-598 CEDINNGDIGY
+598 CEDINNGDVGY
-609 IKSITGTQSDSVVRI
+609 ITSITGTQSESVVRI
-624 DFGDGRIVD
+624 DFGDGRVVD
-633 YENSD
+633 YENGD
-638 LDMLDLGYACTVH
+638 LDMLDLAYACTVH
-651 KSQGSEYK
+651 KSQGDEFK

-666 CAHSVMLVRPL
+666 SAHSVMLVRPL

-693 ERRALCTSIRRID
+693 ERRALCTAFRRID
-706 TERVIRNASVDAF
+706 TEQRGTKLAQRI
-719 RASRRKQKTEMDIDD
+719 
-734 PMVAYIHSIQTH
+734 
-746 DTYTLYSRTFYVKN
+746 
-760 QPITVREKYLGEAL
+760 
-774 QYIIPQ
+774 
-780 KRAVILL
+780 
-787 SYFEGYNDTEVA
+787 NDF
-799 NILGV
+799 
-804 SQTSIAR
+804 S
-811 RKKSA
+811 K
-816 LMRLRELMEVRSND
+816 
-830 E
+830 

>member
-1 MLCQFERVI
+1 MLCTFERVI
-10 FPRDAAASTSGFM
+10 FPRDAAASTTGFM
-23 IAVYK
+23 IAIYR
-28 PCGTLRDAAGQI
+28 PCGVLKDAAGNI
-40 LDRFKAVGYCL
+40 LDQFKAVGYCL
-51 PTSNKVKYRMEGHW
+51 PTSDKVRYNMTGKW
-65 SKTQKHG
+65 SKSQKHG

-81 EVITPTKDGI
+81 EVITPTREGI

-102 IGKKTAEKIYETFG
+102 IGKKTAERIYDTFG
-116 QETLQIL
+116 QETLQVL
-123 DQEPRKLLT
+123 DLEPKKLLT
-132 VKGISEKKLRKII
+132 VRGISEKKLRKIV

-165 VTPNRAVKLYRE
+165 VSPSRAVRLYRE

-198 IAFKTADKL
+198 IAFRTADKL

-220 VDEALL
+220 IDQALL
-226 YTLTDAEGKGHLCLE
+226 YTLTDAETKGHLCLE
-241 KHDFLKACLKLLDT
+241 KHAFLKECLKLLDT
-255 VGMTEDMAA
+255 AGMTQDMAA
-264 ARAVRLIQD
+264 SRAVRLIQED
-273 GKLVSYGDSVFKSKT
+273 RLVTYGDSVFKAKT
-288 ARTEESLAYEIVRK
+288 AGIEESLAYEIVRK
-302 MHGSVAEY
+302 MRGSVEEY
-310 PHLDYAIDQEERKLG
+310 PDLDDSISGEERVLR

-334 AVKMGLTQKLCVIT
+334 AVKMGLTSKLCVIT

-356 SVQKALLDLYK
+356 SVQRALLDLYK
-367 ERYPAAKIACCAPT
+367 KRFPAARIVCCAPT
-381 GKAARRMEQA
+381 GKAARRMEQS
-391 TGVRASTVHRA
+391 TGVPSATVHRV
-402 LGLMANEDGQYGDP
+402 LGLIANEDGQYGDP
-416 EMLEADLVLVD
+416 ETLDADLVLVD

-440 FRSVAD
+440 FRSIPATA
-446 KSRLILVGDSDQ
+446 RLILVGDSDQ

-474 GLVPVV
+474 GRVPVV

-507 LEYGSDFEFY
+507 LEYGPDFEFY
-517 DSTDLSVSAEI
+517 DSTDMSVSAEI

-536 TAKYGIDNV
+536 TARCGIDNV

-563 QRLQGKINPPM
+563 QRLQGKVNPPA
-574 DGKSDAV
+574 DGKMDAV

-598 CEDINNGDIGY
+598 CEDINNGDVGY
-609 IKSITGTQSDSVVRI
+609 ITSITGTQTESVIRI
-624 DFGDGRIVD
+624 DFGDGRLVD
-633 YENSD
+633 YENAD

-693 ERRALCTSIRRID
+693 ERRALCTAIRRID
-706 TERVIRNASVDAF
+706 TEQRGTKLAQRIREFS
-719 RASRRKQKTEMDIDD
+719 K
-734 PMVAYIHSIQTH
+734 
-746 DTYTLYSRTFYVKN
+746 
-760 QPITVREKYLGEAL
+760 
-774 QYIIPQ
+774 
-780 KRAVILL
+780 
-787 SYFEGYNDTEVA
+787 
-799 NILGV
+799 
-804 SQTSIAR
+804 
-811 RKKSA
+811 
-816 LMRLRELMEVRSND
+816 
-830 E
+830 

>member
-1 MLCQFERVI
+1 MLCTFERVI
-10 FPRDAAASTSGFM
+10 FPRDAAASTTGFM
-23 IAVYK
+23 IAIYR
-28 PCGTLRDAAGQI
+28 PCGVLKDAAGNI
-40 LDRFKAVGYCL
+40 LDQFKAVGYCL
-51 PTSNKVKYRMEGHW
+51 PTSDKVRYNMTGKW
-65 SKTQKHG
+65 SKSQKHG

-81 EVITPTKDGI
+81 EVITPTREGI

-102 IGKKTAEKIYETFG
+102 IGKKTAERIYDTFG
-116 QETLQIL
+116 QETLQVL
-123 DQEPRKLLT
+123 DQEPKKLLT
-132 VKGISEKKLRKII
+132 VRGISEKKLRKIV

-165 VTPNRAVKLYRE
+165 VSPSRAVRLYRE

-198 IAFKTADKL
+198 IAFRTADKL

-213 DPLSPER
+213 DPLSSER
-220 VDEALL
+220 IDHALL
-226 YTLTDAEGKGHLCLE
+226 YTLTDAETKGHLCLE
-241 KHDFLKACLKLLDT
+241 KHAFLKECLKLLDT
-255 VGMTEDMAA
+255 AGMTQDMAA
-264 ARAVRLIQD
+264 SRAVRLIQED
-273 GKLVSYGDSVFKSKT
+273 RLVTYGDSVFKAKT
-288 ARTEESLAYEIVRK
+288 AGIEESLAYEIVRK
-302 MHGSVAEY
+302 MRGSVEEY
-310 PHLDYAIDQEERKLG
+310 PDLDDSISGEERVLR

-334 AVKMGLTQKLCVIT
+334 AVKMGLTSKLCVIT

-356 SVQKALLDLYK
+356 SVQRALLDLYK
-367 ERYPAAKIACCAPT
+367 KRFPAARIVCCAPT
-381 GKAARRMEQA
+381 GKAARRMEQS
-391 TGVRASTVHRA
+391 TGVPSATVHRV
-402 LGLMANEDGQYGDP
+402 LGLIANEDGQYGDP
-416 EMLEADLVLVD
+416 ETLDADLVLVD

-440 FRSVAD
+440 FRSIPATA
-446 KSRLILVGDSDQ
+446 RLILVGDSDQ

-468 KEIIAS
+468 KEIIAC
-474 GLVPVV
+474 GRVPVV

-507 LEYGSDFEFY
+507 LEYGPDFEFY
-517 DSTDLSVSAEI
+517 DSTDMSVSAEI

-536 TAKYGIDNV
+536 TARCGIDNV

-563 QRLQGKINPPM
+563 QRLQGKVNPPA
-574 DGKSDAV
+574 DGKMDAV

-598 CEDINNGDIGY
+598 CEDINNGDVGY
-609 IKSITGTQSDSVVRI
+609 ITSITGTQTESVVRI
-624 DFGDGRIVD
+624 DFGDGRLVD
-633 YENSD
+633 YENAD

-693 ERRALCTSIRRID
+693 ERRALCTAIRRID
-706 TERVIRNASVDAF
+706 TEQRGTKLAQRIREFS
-719 RASRRKQKTEMDIDD
+719 K
-734 PMVAYIHSIQTH
+734 
-746 DTYTLYSRTFYVKN
+746 
-760 QPITVREKYLGEAL
+760 
-774 QYIIPQ
+774 
-780 KRAVILL
+780 
-787 SYFEGYNDTEVA
+787 
-799 NILGV
+799 
-804 SQTSIAR
+804 
-811 RKKSA
+811 
-816 LMRLRELMEVRSND
+816 
-830 E
+830 

>member
-1 MLCQFERVI
+1 
-10 FPRDAAASTSGFM
+10 M

-28 PCGTLRDAAGQI
+28 PCGTLRDAAGHI

-51 PTSNKVKYRMEGHW
+51 PTSDKVKYKMEGRW
-65 SKTQKHG
+65 SKNQKHG

-81 EVITPTKDGI
+81 EVITPTKEGI

-102 IGKKTAEKIYETFG
+102 IGKKTAERIYDTFG
-116 QETLQIL
+116 MDTLQVL
-123 DQEPRKLLT
+123 DQEPKKLLT

-165 VTPNRAVKLYRE
+165 VSPNRAVKLYRE

-220 VDEALL
+220 VDQALL
-226 YTLTDAEGKGHLCLE
+226 YTLTDAETKGHLCLE
-241 KHDFLKACLKLLDT
+241 KHEFLKECLKLLDT
-255 VGMTEDMAA
+255 AGMTQDMAA
-264 ARAVRLIQD
+264 ARAVKLIQED
-273 GKLVSYGDSVFKSKT
+273 KLVTYGDSIFKSKT
-288 ARTEESLAYEIVRK
+288 ARIEESLAYEIVRK
-302 MHGSVAEY
+302 MHGRVDDY
-310 PHLDYAIDQEERKLG
+310 PDLDQSISDEERVLR

-334 AVKMGLTQKLCVIT
+334 AVKMGLTNKLCVIT

-356 SVQKALLDLYK
+356 SVQRALLDLYK
-367 ERYPAAKIACCAPT
+367 KRYPAAKIACCAPT
-381 GKAARRMEQA
+381 GKAARRMEQS
-391 TGVRASTVHRA
+391 TGVPSSTVHRA
-402 LGLMANEDGQYGDP
+402 LGLIANEDGHYGDP
-416 EMLEADLVLVD
+416 ETLDADLVLVD

-440 FRSVAD
+440 FRSVSATA
-446 KSRLILVGDSDQ
+446 RLILVGDSDQ

-507 LEYGSDFEFY
+507 LEYGPDFEFY
-517 DSTDLSVSAEI
+517 DSTDLSVSADI

-563 QRLQGKINPPM
+563 QRLQGKVNPPA
-574 DGKSDAV
+574 DGKMDAV

-598 CEDINNGDIGY
+598 CEDINNGDVGY
-609 IKSITGTQSDSVVRI
+609 ITSITGTQSESVVRI
-624 DFGDGRIVD
+624 DFGDGRVVD
-633 YENSD
+633 YENGD
-638 LDMLDLGYACTVH
+638 LDMLDLAYACTVH
-651 KSQGSEYK
+651 KSQGDEFK

-666 CAHSVMLVRPL
+666 SAHSVMLVRPL

-693 ERRALCTSIRRID
+693 ERRALCTAIRRID
-706 TERVIRNASVDAF
+706 TEQRGTKLAQRI
-719 RASRRKQKTEMDIDD
+719 
-734 PMVAYIHSIQTH
+734 
-746 DTYTLYSRTFYVKN
+746 
-760 QPITVREKYLGEAL
+760 
-774 QYIIPQ
+774 
-780 KRAVILL
+780 
-787 SYFEGYNDTEVA
+787 NDF
-799 NILGV
+799 
-804 SQTSIAR
+804 S
-811 RKKSA
+811 K
-816 LMRLRELMEVRSND
+816 
-830 E
+830 

>member
-1 MLCQFERVI
+1 MLCQFEKVI
-10 FPRDAAASTSGFM
+10 FPRDASASTSGFM

-28 PCGTLRDAAGQI
+28 PCGTLRDAAGHI

-51 PTSNKVKYRMEGHW
+51 PTSDKVKYKMEGRW
-65 SKTQKHG
+65 SKNQKHG

-81 EVITPTKDGI
+81 EVITPTKEGI

-102 IGKKTAEKIYETFG
+102 IGKKTAERIYDTFG
-116 QETLQIL
+116 MDTLQVL
-123 DQEPRKLLT
+123 DQEPKKLLT

-165 VTPNRAVKLYRE
+165 VSPNRAVKLYRE

-220 VDEALL
+220 VDQALL
-226 YTLTDAEGKGHLCLE
+226 YTLTDAETKGHLCLE
-241 KHDFLKACLKLLDT
+241 KHEFLKECLKLLDT
-255 VGMTEDMAA
+255 AGMTQDMAA
-264 ARAVRLIQD
+264 ARAVKLIQED
-273 GKLVSYGDSVFKSKT
+273 KLVTYGDSIFKSKT
-288 ARTEESLAYEIVRK
+288 ARIEESLAYEIVRK
-302 MHGSVAEY
+302 MHGRVDDY
-310 PHLDYAIDQEERKLG
+310 PDLDQSISDEERVLR

-334 AVKMGLTQKLCVIT
+334 AVKMGLTNKLCVIT

-356 SVQKALLDLYK
+356 SVQRALLDLYK
-367 ERYPAAKIACCAPT
+367 KRYPAAKIACCAPT
-381 GKAARRMEQA
+381 GKAARRMEQS
-391 TGVRASTVHRA
+391 TGVPSSTVHRA
-402 LGLMANEDGQYGDP
+402 LGLIANEDGHYGDP
-416 EMLEADLVLVD
+416 ETLDADLVLVD

-440 FRSVAD
+440 FRSVSATA
-446 KSRLILVGDSDQ
+446 RLILVGDSDQ

-507 LEYGSDFEFY
+507 LEYGPDFEFY
-517 DSTDLSVSAEI
+517 DSTDLSVSADI

-563 QRLQGKINPPM
+563 QRLQGKVNPPV
-574 DGKSDAV
+574 DGKMDAV

-598 CEDINNGDIGY
+598 CEDINNGDVGY
-609 IKSITGTQSDSVVRI
+609 ITSITGTQSESVVRI
-624 DFGDGRIVD
+624 DFGDGRVVD
-633 YENSD
+633 YENGD
-638 LDMLDLGYACTVH
+638 LDMLDLAYACTVH
-651 KSQGSEYK
+651 KSQGDEFK

-666 CAHSVMLVRPL
+666 SAHSVMLVRPL

-693 ERRALCTSIRRID
+693 ERRALCTAIRRID
-706 TERVIRNASVDAF
+706 TEQRGTKLAQRI
-719 RASRRKQKTEMDIDD
+719 
-734 PMVAYIHSIQTH
+734 
-746 DTYTLYSRTFYVKN
+746 
-760 QPITVREKYLGEAL
+760 
-774 QYIIPQ
+774 
-780 KRAVILL
+780 
-787 SYFEGYNDTEVA
+787 NDF
-799 NILGV
+799 
-804 SQTSIAR
+804 S
-811 RKKSA
+811 K
-816 LMRLRELMEVRSND
+816 
-830 E
+830 

>member
-1 MLCQFERVI
+1 
-10 FPRDAAASTSGFM
+10 
-23 IAVYK
+23 
-28 PCGTLRDAAGQI
+28 
-40 LDRFKAVGYCL
+40 
-51 PTSNKVKYRMEGHW
+51 MEGHW

>member
-1 MLCQFERVI
+1 MLCKFEKVI
-10 FPRDAAASTSGFM
+10 FPRDPTASNSGFM
-23 IAVYK
+23 IAIYK
-28 PCGTLRDAAGQI
+28 PCGTLRDAAGNV
-40 LDRFKAVGYCL
+40 LDSFKAVGYCL
-51 PTSNKVKYRMEGHW
+51 PTSNKVKYRLEGKW
-65 SKTQKHG
+65 SKSQKHG
-72 IQFEVERYE
+72 IQFDVERYE
-81 EVITPTKDGI
+81 EVITPTREGI

-102 IGKKTAEKIYETFG
+102 IGKKTAERIYDTFG
-116 QETLQIL
+116 QHTLQVL
-123 DQEPRKLLT
+123 DREPKKLLC
-132 VKGISEKKLRKII
+132 VKGISEKKLQKII

-165 VTPNRAVKLYRE
+165 ITPNRAVKLYRK

-198 IAFKTADKL
+198 IAFKTADKI

-220 VDEALL
+220 VDQALL
-226 YTLTDAEGKGHLCLE
+226 YTLTDAESKGHLCLE
-241 KHDFLKACLKLLDT
+241 KHVFLRECLKLLDT
-255 VGMTEDMAA
+255 AGMTQDMAA
-264 ARAVRLIQD
+264 ARAVKLIQED
-273 GKLVSYGDSVFKSKT
+273 KLITYGDSVFKAKT
-288 ARTEESLAYEIVRK
+288 AWIEESLAHEIVQK
-302 MHGSVAEY
+302 MKGSVENY
-310 PHLDYAIDQEERKLG
+310 PDLDESIAAEERVLR

-334 AVKMGLTQKLCVIT
+334 AVKMGLTSKLCVIT

-367 ERYPAAKIACCAPT
+367 KRYPEAKIACCAPT
-381 GKAARRMEQA
+381 GKAARRMEQS
-391 TGVRASTVHRA
+391 TGVSSSTVHRA
-402 LGLMANEDGQYGDP
+402 LGLIANEDGQYGDP
-416 EMLEADLVLVD
+416 ETLDADLVLVD

-440 FRSVAD
+440 FRSVSATA
-446 KSRLILVGDSDQ
+446 RLILVGDSDQ

-474 GLVPVV
+474 NQVPVV

-507 LEYGSDFEFY
+507 LEYGPDFEFY
-517 DSTDLSVSAEI
+517 DSTDLSVSADI
-528 IESLYLQE
+528 IETLYLQE

-563 QRLQGKINPPM
+563 QRLQDKVNPPAE
-574 DGKSDAV
+574 GKMDAV

-598 CEDINNGDIGY
+598 CEDINNGDVGY
-609 IKSITGTQSDSVVRI
+609 VTSITGTQADSVVRI
-624 DFGDGRIVD
+624 DFGDGRVVD

-651 KSQGSEYK
+651 KSQGSEFK

-687 KVLIVG
+687 KVMIVG
-693 ERRALCTSIRRID
+693 ERRALCTAIRRVD
-706 TERVIRNASVDAF
+706 TEQRGTKLAQRINDF
-719 RASRRKQKTEMDIDD
+719 
-734 PMVAYIHSIQTH
+734 
-746 DTYTLYSRTFYVKN
+746 VK
-760 QPITVREKYLGEAL
+760 
-774 QYIIPQ
+774 
-780 KRAVILL
+780 
-787 SYFEGYNDTEVA
+787 
-799 NILGV
+799 
-804 SQTSIAR
+804 
-811 RKKSA
+811 
-816 LMRLRELMEVRSND
+816 
-830 E
+830 

>member
-1 MLCQFERVI
+1 MLCQFEKVI
-10 FPRDAAASTSGFM
+10 FPRDASASTSGFM

-28 PCGTLRDAAGQI
+28 PCGTLRDAAGHI

-51 PTSNKVKYRMEGHW
+51 PTSDKVKYKMEGRW
-65 SKTQKHG
+65 SKNQKHG

-81 EVITPTKDGI
+81 EVITPTKEGI
-91 IAYLASGQIRG
+91 SAYLASGQIRG
-102 IGKKTAEKIYETFG
+102 IGKKTAERIYDTFG
-116 QETLQIL
+116 MDTLQVL
-123 DQEPRKLLT
+123 DQEPKKLLT

-165 VTPNRAVKLYRE
+165 VSPNRAVKLYRE

-220 VDEALL
+220 VDQALL
-226 YTLTDAEGKGHLCLE
+226 YTLTDAETKGHLCLE
-241 KHDFLKACLKLLDT
+241 KHEFLKECLKLLDT
-255 VGMTEDMAA
+255 AGMTQDMAA
-264 ARAVRLIQD
+264 ARAVKLIQED
-273 GKLVSYGDSVFKSKT
+273 KLVTYGDSIFKSKT
-288 ARTEESLAYEIVRK
+288 ARIEESLAYEIVRK
-302 MHGSVAEY
+302 MHGRVDDY
-310 PHLDYAIDQEERKLG
+310 PDLDQSISDEERVLR

-334 AVKMGLTQKLCVIT
+334 AVKMGLTNKLCVIT

-356 SVQKALLDLYK
+356 SVQRALLDLYK
-367 ERYPAAKIACCAPT
+367 KRYPAAKIACCAPT
-381 GKAARRMEQA
+381 GKAARRMEQS
-391 TGVRASTVHRA
+391 TGVPSSTVHRA
-402 LGLMANEDGQYGDP
+402 LGLIANEDGHYGDP
-416 EMLEADLVLVD
+416 ETLDADLVLVD

-440 FRSVAD
+440 FRSVSATA
-446 KSRLILVGDSDQ
+446 RLILVGDSDQ

-507 LEYGSDFEFY
+507 LEYGPDFEFY
-517 DSTDLSVSAEI
+517 DSTDLSVSADI

-563 QRLQGKINPPM
+563 QRLQGKVNPPA
-574 DGKSDAV
+574 DGKMDAV

-598 CEDINNGDIGY
+598 CEDINNGDVGY
-609 IKSITGTQSDSVVRI
+609 ITSITGTQSESVVRI
-624 DFGDGRIVD
+624 DFGDGRVVD
-633 YENSD
+633 YENGD
-638 LDMLDLGYACTVH
+638 LDMLDLAYACTVH
-651 KSQGSEYK
+651 KSQGDEFK

-666 CAHSVMLVRPL
+666 SAHSVMLVRPL

-693 ERRALCTSIRRID
+693 ERRALCTAIRRID
-706 TERVIRNASVDAF
+706 TEQRGTKLAQRI
-719 RASRRKQKTEMDIDD
+719 
-734 PMVAYIHSIQTH
+734 
-746 DTYTLYSRTFYVKN
+746 
-760 QPITVREKYLGEAL
+760 
-774 QYIIPQ
+774 
-780 KRAVILL
+780 
-787 SYFEGYNDTEVA
+787 NDF
-799 NILGV
+799 
-804 SQTSIAR
+804 S
-811 RKKSA
+811 K
-816 LMRLRELMEVRSND
+816 
-830 E
+830 

>member
-1 MLCQFERVI
+1 MLCTFERVI
-10 FPRDAAASTSGFM
+10 FPRDAAASTTGFM
-23 IAVYK
+23 IAIYR
-28 PCGTLRDAAGQI
+28 PCGVLKDAAGNI
-40 LDRFKAVGYCL
+40 LDQFKAVGYCL
-51 PTSNKVKYRMEGHW
+51 PTSDKVRYNMTGKW
-65 SKTQKHG
+65 SKSQKHG

-81 EVITPTKDGI
+81 EVITPTREGI

-102 IGKKTAEKIYETFG
+102 IGKKTAERIYDTFG
-116 QETLQIL
+116 QETLQVL
-123 DQEPRKLLT
+123 DLEPKKLLT
-132 VKGISEKKLRKII
+132 VRGISEKKLRKIV

-165 VTPNRAVKLYRE
+165 VSPSRAVRLYRE

-198 IAFKTADKL
+198 IAFRTADKL

-220 VDEALL
+220 IDQALL
-226 YTLTDAEGKGHLCLE
+226 YTLTDAETKGHLCLE
-241 KHDFLKACLKLLDT
+241 KHAFLKECLKLLDT
-255 VGMTEDMAA
+255 AGMTQDMAA
-264 ARAVRLIQD
+264 SRAVRLIQED
-273 GKLVSYGDSVFKSKT
+273 RLVTYGDSVFKAKT
-288 ARTEESLAYEIVRK
+288 AGIEESLAYEIVRK
-302 MHGSVAEY
+302 MRGSVEEY
-310 PHLDYAIDQEERKLG
+310 TDLDDSISGEERILR

-334 AVKMGLTQKLCVIT
+334 AVKMGLTSKLCVIT

-356 SVQKALLDLYK
+356 SVQRALLDLYMK
-367 ERYPAAKIACCAPT
+367 RFQAARIVCCAPT
-381 GKAARRMEQA
+381 GKAARRMEQS
-391 TGVRASTVHRA
+391 TGVPSATVHRV
-402 LGLMANEDGQYGDP
+402 LGLIANEDGQYGDP
-416 EMLEADLVLVD
+416 ETLDADLVLVD

-440 FRSVAD
+440 FRSIPATA
-446 KSRLILVGDSDQ
+446 RLILVGDSDQ

-474 GLVPVV
+474 GRVPVV

-507 LEYGSDFEFY
+507 LEYGPDFEFY
-517 DSTDLSVSAEI
+517 DSTDMSVSAEI

-536 TAKYGIDNV
+536 TARCGIDNV

-563 QRLQGKINPPM
+563 QRLQGKVNPPA
-574 DGKSDAV
+574 DGKMDAV

-598 CEDINNGDIGY
+598 CEDINNGDVGY
-609 IKSITGTQSDSVVRI
+609 ITSITGTQTESVIRI
-624 DFGDGRIVD
+624 DFGDGRLVD
-633 YENSD
+633 YENAD

-693 ERRALCTSIRRID
+693 ERRALCTAIRRID
-706 TERVIRNASVDAF
+706 TEQRGTKLAQRIREFS
-719 RASRRKQKTEMDIDD
+719 K
-734 PMVAYIHSIQTH
+734 
-746 DTYTLYSRTFYVKN
+746 
-760 QPITVREKYLGEAL
+760 
-774 QYIIPQ
+774 
-780 KRAVILL
+780 
-787 SYFEGYNDTEVA
+787 
-799 NILGV
+799 
-804 SQTSIAR
+804 
-811 RKKSA
+811 
-816 LMRLRELMEVRSND
+816 
-830 E
+830 

>member
-1 MLCQFERVI
+1 MLCTFERVI
-10 FPRDAAASTSGFM
+10 FPRDAAASTTGFM
-23 IAVYK
+23 IAVYR
-28 PCGTLRDAAGQI
+28 PCCVLKDAAGNI
-40 LDRFKAVGYCL
+40 LDQFKAVGYCL
-51 PTSNKVKYRMEGHW
+51 PTSDKVRYNMTGKW
-65 SKTQKHG
+65 SKSQKHG

-81 EVITPTKDGI
+81 EVITPTREGI

-102 IGKKTAEKIYETFG
+102 IGKKTAERIYDTFG
-116 QETLQIL
+116 QETLHVL
-123 DQEPRKLLT
+123 DQEPKKLLT
-132 VKGISEKKLRKII
+132 VRGISEKKLRKIV

-165 VTPNRAVKLYRE
+165 VSPSRAVRLYRE

-198 IAFKTADKL
+198 IAFRTADKL

-213 DPLSPER
+213 DPLSSER
-220 VDEALL
+220 IDQALL
-226 YTLTDAEGKGHLCLE
+226 YTLTDAETKGHLCLE
-241 KHDFLKACLKLLDT
+241 KHAFLKECLKLLDT
-255 VGMTEDMAA
+255 AGMTQDMAA
-264 ARAVRLIQD
+264 SRAVRLIQEER
-273 GKLVSYGDSVFKSKT
+273 LVTYGDSVFKAKT
-288 ARTEESLAYEIVRK
+288 AGIEESLAYEIVRK
-302 MHGSVAEY
+302 MRGSVEEY
-310 PHLDYAIDQEERKLG
+310 PDLDDSISGEERVLR

-334 AVKMGLTQKLCVIT
+334 AVKMGLTSKLCVIT

-356 SVQKALLDLYK
+356 SVQRALLDLYK
-367 ERYPAAKIACCAPT
+367 KRFPAARIVCCAPT
-381 GKAARRMEQA
+381 GKAARRMEQS
-391 TGVRASTVHRA
+391 TGVPSATVHRV
-402 LGLMANEDGQYGDP
+402 LGLIANEDGQYGDP
-416 EMLEADLVLVD
+416 ETLDADLVLVD

-440 FRSVAD
+440 FRSIPATA
-446 KSRLILVGDSDQ
+446 RLILVGDSDQ

-474 GLVPVV
+474 GRVPVV

-507 LEYGSDFEFY
+507 LEYGPDFEFY
-517 DSTDLSVSAEI
+517 DSTDMSVSAEI

-536 TAKYGIDNV
+536 TARCGIDNV

-563 QRLQGKINPPM
+563 QRLQGKVNPPA
-574 DGKSDAV
+574 DGKMDAV

-598 CEDINNGDIGY
+598 CEDINNGDVGY
-609 IKSITGTQSDSVVRI
+609 ITSITGTQTESVIRI
-624 DFGDGRIVD
+624 DFGDGRLVD
-633 YENSD
+633 YENAD

-693 ERRALCTSIRRID
+693 ERRALCTAIRRID
-706 TERVIRNASVDAF
+706 TEQRGTKLAQRIREFS
-719 RASRRKQKTEMDIDD
+719 K
-734 PMVAYIHSIQTH
+734 
-746 DTYTLYSRTFYVKN
+746 
-760 QPITVREKYLGEAL
+760 
-774 QYIIPQ
+774 
-780 KRAVILL
+780 
-787 SYFEGYNDTEVA
+787 
-799 NILGV
+799 
-804 SQTSIAR
+804 
-811 RKKSA
+811 
-816 LMRLRELMEVRSND
+816 
-830 E
+830 

>member
-1 MLCQFERVI
+1 MLCTFERVI
-10 FPRDAAASTSGFM
+10 FPRDATASSTGFM
-23 IAVYK
+23 IAIYR
-28 PCGTLRDAAGQI
+28 PCGVLKDAAGNI
-40 LDRFKAVGYCL
+40 LDQFKAVGYCL
-51 PTSNKVKYRMEGHW
+51 PTSDKVRYNMTGKW
-65 SKTQKHG
+65 SKSQKHG

-81 EVITPTKDGI
+81 EVITPTREGI

-102 IGKKTAEKIYETFG
+102 IGKKTAERIYDTFG
-116 QETLQIL
+116 QETLQVL
-123 DQEPRKLLT
+123 DQEPKKLLT
-132 VKGISEKKLRKII
+132 VKGISEKKLRKIV

-165 VTPNRAVKLYRE
+165 VSPSRAVRLYRE

-198 IAFKTADKL
+198 IAFRTADKL

-220 VDEALL
+220 IDQALL
-226 YTLTDAEGKGHLCLE
+226 YTLTDAETKGHLCLE
-241 KHDFLKACLKLLDT
+241 KHAFLKECLKLLDT
-255 VGMTEDMAA
+255 AGMTQDMAA
-264 ARAVRLIQD
+264 SRAVRLIQED
-273 GKLVSYGDSVFKSKT
+273 RLVTYGDSVFKAKT
-288 ARTEESLAYEIVRK
+288 AGIEESLAYEIVRK
-302 MHGSVAEY
+302 MRGSVEEY
-310 PHLDYAIDQEERKLG
+310 PDLDDSISGEERVLR
-325 FRLAPEQRE
+325 FRLASEQRE
-334 AVKMGLTQKLCVIT
+334 AVKMGLTSKLCVIT

-356 SVQKALLDLYK
+356 SVQRALLDLYK
-367 ERYPAAKIACCAPT
+367 KRFPAARIVCCAPT
-381 GKAARRMEQA
+381 GKAARRMEQS
-391 TGVRASTVHRA
+391 TGVPSATVHRV
-402 LGLMANEDGQYGDP
+402 LGLIANEDGQYGDP
-416 EMLEADLVLVD
+416 ETLDADLVLVD

-440 FRSVAD
+440 FRSIPATA
-446 KSRLILVGDSDQ
+446 RLILVGDSDQ

-474 GLVPVV
+474 GRVPVV

-507 LEYGSDFEFY
+507 LEYGPDFEFY
-517 DSTDLSVSAEI
+517 DSTDMSVSAEI

-536 TAKYGIDNV
+536 TARCGIDNV

-563 QRLQGKINPPM
+563 QRLQGKVNPPA
-574 DGKSDAV
+574 DGKMDAV

-598 CEDINNGDIGY
+598 CEDINNGDVGY
-609 IKSITGTQSDSVVRI
+609 ITSITGTQTESVVRI
-624 DFGDGRIVD
+624 DFGDGRLVD
-633 YENSD
+633 YENAD

-693 ERRALCTSIRRID
+693 ERRALCTAIRRID
-706 TERVIRNASVDAF
+706 TEQRGTKLAQRIREFS
-719 RASRRKQKTEMDIDD
+719 K
-734 PMVAYIHSIQTH
+734 
-746 DTYTLYSRTFYVKN
+746 
-760 QPITVREKYLGEAL
+760 
-774 QYIIPQ
+774 
-780 KRAVILL
+780 
-787 SYFEGYNDTEVA
+787 
-799 NILGV
+799 
-804 SQTSIAR
+804 
-811 RKKSA
+811 
-816 LMRLRELMEVRSND
+816 
-830 E
+830 